1 MFIYIRYEEKDV
13 KIQCNPTDDIK
24 EIREKINEKAGEK
37 YSPEKQRL
45 FFGGKQL
52 EDGNTLFH
60 YGIKNTNTILLF
72 QKVSINQQEFNLDNN
87 LDNNNNN
94 SSNYDDNISSS
105 SPTTVK
111 ETVVAQES
119 SKEDQP
125 QQNGP
130 TNNDKDQTTNG
141 NNNDAIT
148 TENCGNTI
156 EEEYYCEKCNNNKR
170 KKCKECGCNLCG
182 GKEDEENTIVCD
194 ECQYYYHFNCLNP
207 PLQSLPGD
215 LSNSKKAK
223 MPSATQ
229 TRKWGGGM
237 ACVGT
242 TKKCEVVG
250 SDHFGPIPGIPV
262 GSSWKYRVSCS
273 ESGVHRPPVAGIA
286 GKAIV
291 GAVSIVL
298 GGGYPE
304 DKDNGEE
311 FTYTGSGGRDLK
323 TGNKRVAS
331 QTSDQE
337 LTKQNEALARTCDA
351 NFNNKTGAVAKNWK
365 NSKPI
370 RVCRTEKLKKHNPK
384 YAPDE
389 GVRYDGIYKIYWP
402 EKGASG
408 FIVWRYLM
416 RRDDIE
422 PAPWT
427 PEGKKRIA
435 SLGLKMYI
443 PEECKDTNDKKR
455 GLTQDNLNNRV
466 WNIVLGTEY
475 ETLAELISSLVENHF
490 KCPVC
495 HELVQDPVTT
505 PCTHNVCKECITQ
518 SVNHYGRKCPECRT
532 EFKEDLKFT
541 KNQNLVDTLK
551 SIIPTYGK

>member
-45 FFGGKQL
+45 FFG
-52 EDGNTLFH
+52 
-60 YGIKNTNTILLF
+60 
-72 QKVSINQQEFNLDNN
+72 
-87 LDNNNNN
+87 
-94 SSNYDDNISSS
+94 
-105 SPTTVK
+105 VK

-148 TENCGNTI
+148 TESCGNTI

-182 GKEDEENTIVCD
+182 GKDDEENTIVCD

-207 PLQSLPGD
+207 PLQSLPGGDWFCDSCTNDNSKVILAGQRLD

-351 NFNNKTGAVAKNWK
+351 SFNNKTGAVAKNWK

-389 GVRYDGIYKIYWP
+389 GVRYDGIYKIVKYWP